1 MLENIEIIINNCLND
16 INQFCGDVDIV
27 CSRQLKLLDE
37 FSKGSDFKIGDKSIP
52 DFIFEKA
59 RKFPDNF
66 AINDE
71 INRITYKEL
80 ADLINSITY
89 TLQNDYK
96 ICKSDRIILYLPRSY
111 HIPLLTVCLMRLGAV
126 VIPVDDDYPK
136 TYVQSIINN
145 SSPKYIIHESD
156 YDFVLVD
163 STHKEIMSKGLD
175 KIIKYFN
182 I

>member
-1 MLENIEIIINNCLND
+1 MLENIEFIINNCLND
-16 INQFCGDVDIV
+16 INQLCGDVDIV

-96 ICKSDRIILYLPRSY
+96 ICK
-111 HIPLLTVCLMRLGAV
+111 
-126 VIPVDDDYPK
+126 
-136 TYVQSIINN
+136 
-145 SSPKYIIHESD
+145 
-156 YDFVLVD
+156 
-163 STHKEIMSKGLD
+163 
-175 KIIKYFN
+175 
-182 I
+182 

>member
-1 MLENIEIIINNCLND
+1 MLENIEFIINNCLND

-27 CSRQLKLLDE
+27 CSRQLTLLDE

-126 VIPVDDDYPK
+126 VIPV
-136 TYVQSIINN
+136 IC
-145 SSPKYIIHESD
+145 
-156 YDFVLVD
+156 
-163 STHKEIMSKGLD
+163 LD
-175 KIIKYFN
+175 
-182 I
+182 